1 MKCLKDFIE
10 ETKLYMNFDDCFKKF
25 NAILKKSLRWCEKTK
40 WRAIQEN
47 SLTKHKV
54 TYELI
59 LKKKNIVKTFYQSQI
74 FMNKMASLR

>member
-1 MKCLKDFIE
+1 
-10 ETKLYMNFDDCFKKF
+10 MNFDDCFKKF

-47 SLTKHKV
+47 SLTKHRV

-59 LKKKNIVKTFYQSQI
+59 LKKKHGKDILSVPDFHERNGI
-74 FMNKMASLR
+74 FKVVSTSI